1 MCGANL
7 QNTFCL
13 IGPSLTNAG
22 LPVANVSNV
31 APIEMKTDAIFV
43 ITRSNISSLHVLDP
57 TLYWKTKLTST
68 PSI

>member
-31 APIEMKTDAIFV
+31 APIEMKTDASRICHYQEQHF
-43 ITRSNISSLHVLDP
+43 
-57 TLYWKTKLTST
+57 
-68 PSI
+68 

>member
-31 APIEMKTDAIFV
+31 APIEMKTDASRIC
-43 ITRSNISSLHVLDP
+43 H
-57 TLYWKTKLTST
+57 YQE
-68 PSI
+68 